1 MTMRRQPA
9 IWHNVNGVLLAM
21 SLTLP
26 VAARAEPY
34 ELHPQDRLMIRV
46 LTWDFQANNPTAW
59 QGLSGE
65 YTISPEG
72 ELQLP
77 LAGSLQAVGLTQSQL
92 RAEIANLLRLRAG
105 LDDAPQLSVELV
117 ASLPVY
123 VLGDVTNQGAV
134 AYRPG
139 LTARQAMS
147 LAGGLFR
154 GPAARGPAQM
164 IALTGELAAAEQAL
178 RSLQIEELRIQ
189 SELAELSGQVGSDA
203 SPDDTTQTQL
213 QTADRTA
220 RQVRIDSYDSLRVM
234 LEEKALRLNKQL
246 ELRDQ
251 QIASTREELAGMT
264 SLNERGLAVNARV
277 TSLETALTDLET
289 KRLELETAL
298 LLLDTQLNQA
308 TRDSDTITADAIA
321 ERLRRLTE
329 LEAAIPAARIRAETA
344 RQQLR
349 AELAFNVETDEPA
362 RAQPGFHVTR
372 AGMTQPVDP
381 DAPLRPGDTLDIAI
395 PRDPP
400 SDNAPD

>member
-1 MTMRRQPA
+1 MRRQPA
-9 IWHNVNGVLLAM
+9 IRQNVSGAVLAIC
-21 SLTLP
+21 LTFP
-26 VAARAEPY
+26 FAVRAEPY

-92 RAEIANLLRLRAG
+92 RSEIANLLRLRAG
-105 LDDAPQLSVELV
+105 LDDAPQLSIELV

-164 IALTGELAAAEQAL
+164 IAMTGELAAAEQAL
-178 RSLQIEELRIQ
+178 HALQIEELRIQ
-189 SELAELSGQVGSDA
+189 DELAELNGQAQSA
-203 SPDDTTQTQL
+203 TTREDTLQAQL

-220 RQVRIDSYDSLRVM
+220 RQVRIASYDSLRVM
-234 LEEKALRLNKQL
+234 LEGKALRLNRQL

-251 QIASTREELAGMT
+251 QIASTQEELAGVT

-277 TSLETALTDLET
+277 TSLETALSDLET

-308 TRDSDTITADAIA
+308 TRDGDTITTDAIA

-349 AELAFNVETDEPA
+349 AELAFNVKPDEPA
-362 RAQPGFHVTR
+362 RTQPSFHVTR
-372 AGMTQPVDP
+372 AGKTLPFDP
-381 DAPLRPGDTLDIAI
+381 DAPLLPGDTLDIAI

-400 SDNAPD
+400 PVSPPD

>member
-178 RSLQIEELRIQ
+178 RSLQIEELRI
-189 SELAELSGQVGSDA
+189 
-203 SPDDTTQTQL
+203 
-213 QTADRTA
+213 
-220 RQVRIDSYDSLRVM
+220 
-234 LEEKALRLNKQL
+234 
-246 ELRDQ
+246 
-251 QIASTREELAGMT
+251 
-264 SLNERGLAVNARV
+264 
-277 TSLETALTDLET
+277 
-289 KRLELETAL
+289 
-298 LLLDTQLNQA
+298 
-308 TRDSDTITADAIA
+308 
-321 ERLRRLTE
+321 
-329 LEAAIPAARIRAETA
+329 
-344 RQQLR
+344 
-349 AELAFNVETDEPA
+349 
-362 RAQPGFHVTR
+362 
-372 AGMTQPVDP
+372 
-381 DAPLRPGDTLDIAI
+381 
-395 PRDPP
+395 
-400 SDNAPD
+400 

>member
-1 MTMRRQPA
+1 M
-9 IWHNVNGVLLAM
+9 
-21 SLTLP
+21 
-26 VAARAEPY
+26 
-34 ELHPQDRLMIRV
+34 
-46 LTWDFQANNPTAW
+46 
-59 QGLSGE
+59 
-65 YTISPEG
+65 
-72 ELQLP
+72 
-77 LAGSLQAVGLTQSQL
+77 
-92 RAEIANLLRLRAG
+92 
-105 LDDAPQLSVELV
+105 
-117 ASLPVY
+117 
-123 VLGDVTNQGAV
+123 
-134 AYRPG
+134 
-139 LTARQAMS
+139 
-147 LAGGLFR
+147 
-154 GPAARGPAQM
+154 
-164 IALTGELAAAEQAL
+164 
-178 RSLQIEELRIQ
+178 
-189 SELAELSGQVGSDA
+189 AELSGQVGSDA

-372 AGMTQPVDP
+372 AGMTQPIDP